1 MDSAQFKKRTKAY
14 ALAILRLVRS
24 LPRDPSGDVLAKQ
37 LLRSATSVGAN
48 YRAACRAK
56 SPADFIAK
64 MGIVEEEA
72 DESVYWL
79 ELLVDGGFVTAERVA
94 DLIEE
99 GNQLTAMAVSSIR
112 TTRSRVPNSTNA
124 RSTLREEPIA
134 YDPDLDND

>member
-1 MDSAQFKKRTKAY
+1 MNSDEMKRRTRAF
-14 ALAILRLVRS
+14 ALRIVRLVES
-24 LPRDPSGDVLAKQ
+24 LPPSRTADVIGKQ
-37 LLRSATSVGAN
+37 LLRCGTSVGAN
-48 YRAACRAK
+48 YRASCRAK

-99 GNQLTAMAVSSIR
+99 GNQLTA
-112 TTRSRVPNSTNA
+112 
-124 RSTLREEPIA
+124 
-134 YDPDLDND
+134 